1 MKRTFI
7 FSVTLLGLFLFSA
20 CDNTPLEPS
29 ILPEGTPVPM
39 PVIGNEN
46 WSEAI
51 MATIRTDVPND
62 AYYKDVFLDG
72 GLYLTSRH
80 ILPACDSF
88 SFSQEYFNGG
98 SSKADSLR
106 QMEVFAGDELDHNGI
121 LLYPDGEP
129 RFRVFYSCGGD
140 SRNHGRSLMAP
151 GRNAVRSFNYAGGSY
166 IGSCAGAFLAA
177 AKRDGSYM
185 PNYYGIWPG
194 TTSGSGLTKSATGMF
209 VDEGSPLLN
218 YFDFG
223 GDHYIDS
230 VRHNGG
236 CYNKDIYPGTEVLAR
251 YDKLGLKMHE
261 HASIWAWKGSPY
273 YGRVICCGSHPE
285 EVLAGERMHLMAA
298 MIYYAIDGRG
308 IAKAKAILSNGQ
320 VYTADKDSRDNDP
333 AHARIGDGQC
343 HHYVAGIP
351 KGAKNV
357 RIRLQY
363 TGDYDIRLLLK
374 KDSFAFEEVAD
385 YKDVRAITTKE
396 LSFES
401 LRSGTWYIGVYNATR
416 AVVSDGA
423 NGLCE
428 YPGQSELLNG
438 IAYSVSIAWD

>member
-1 MKRTFI
+1 MKKNLF
-7 FSVTLLGLFLFSA
+7 FVTLLGLSLLSA
-20 CDNTPLEPS
+20 CTSKVLDTEFPLD
-29 ILPEGTPVPM
+29 PM
-39 PVIGNEN
+39 PVIGNDN
-46 WSEAI
+46 WKEAI
-51 MATIRTDVPND
+51 KATIRTDIQND

-88 SFSQEYFNGG
+88 HFSQEYFNGG
-98 SSKADSLR
+98 SSAADSLR
-106 QMEVFAGDELDHNGI
+106 QLEIFSGDELDHNGI

-129 RFRVFYSCGGD
+129 RYKVFYSCGGNSAD
-140 SRNHGRSLMAP
+140 HGRSLMAP
-151 GRNAVRSFNYAGGSY
+151 GRNAVRSFNFAGGSY

-177 AKRDGSYM
+177 AKRGGSYT

-194 TTSGSGLTKSATGMF
+194 TTTGSGLSKSATGMF

-236 CYNKDIYPGTEVLAR
+236 CYNKDMYPGTEVLTR
-251 YDKLGLKMHE
+251 YDKPGYAMHE
-261 HASIWAWKGSPY
+261 QAAIWAWKRSAY

-285 EVLAGERMHLMAA
+285 EVLAGERMHLMAS

-308 IAKAKAILSNGQ
+308 IAKAKAILANGE
-320 VYTADKDSRDNDP
+320 VYTADKDSRDEDP

-343 HHYVAGIP
+343 HHYVAAIP
-351 KGAKNV
+351 KGAKNI

-374 KDSFAFEEVAD
+374 KDTFAFEEVAD
-385 YKDVRAITTKE
+385 YKDVRAVTTKE
-396 LSFES
+396 LGFES
-401 LRSGTWYIGVYNATR
+401 LSAGTWYIGVYNNSR
-416 AVVSDGA
+416 AVVSDSA
-423 NGLCE
+423 NGLCN
-428 YPGQSELLNG
+428 YAGQSELLNG
-438 IAYSVSIAWD
+438 IAYSVSITWE